1 MREREKE
8 WIGHRKHIKYA
19 SVLLCINLVIRK
31 TCEHKFC
38 CFYIFSYFP
47 SFFYRFTFLKN
58 IAIVKR
64 VSLSLFLSYTSI
76 VFKFYHHFFLYCN
89 TFHIFHK
96 HGAFRMLCNA
106 MTLQMHPSHCLIRI
120 YNIT

>member
-1 MREREKE
+1 MENPRAGKNIIYESSSLRVLKQRSRHKSPHIFAFLFHKEQLSQSEEMREREKE

-64 VSLSLFLSYTSI
+64 VSFSLYF
-76 VFKFYHHFFLYCN
+76 
-89 TFHIFHK
+89 
-96 HGAFRMLCNA
+96 
-106 MTLQMHPSHCLIRI
+106 
-120 YNIT
+120 